1 MLLLAVNQ
9 AAPQVKHYLKINL
22 PQLVV
27 ERIMKQLLKNQQYQV
42 VLTMLLLVM
51 ELFFLVE
58 V

>member
-9 AAPQVKHYLKINL
+9 AAHQVKHYLKINL